1 MKSKEMKSLIL
12 SNIPSVLTQLNRLRQ
27 LCGSPKWES
36 GGAGFARSVLELEE
50 SGQIDSGFTQNKG
63 QPFPLEAYK
72 SKRKYLIFE
81 I

>member
-12 SNIPSVLTQLNRLRQ
+12 GNIPPILTQLKPLWR
-27 LCGSPKWES
+27 LCGSPKWQS

-50 SGQIDSGFTQNKG
+50 SGQIESGFTQSET

-72 SKRKYLIFE
+72 SI
-81 I
+81 